1 MKKNNNKL
9 LFIVFIIFCFVLNND
24 YLIKENYIFNLNKEK
39 TNITEDGLDFD
50 DSVSVKLEITNYPA
64 KVGSKI
70 KLKAILSGAFSDNN
84 KDEVINSLEYKFL
97 TLNSD
102 LKGNLI
108 CNSSGSVSEDNY
120 QSDKNRITTEGTN
133 IIFSCED
140 YILTDN
146 DKIIAFDVRKSSE
159 HSKGKSIR
167 SSIPLVNLVN
177 KDSIVSASVGDQ
189 ISLGSLLLT
198 DTNSR
203 KMLETDDSNVY
214 EYEYKFIRRYMI
226 GSNADNWSIIC
237 GTNDS
242 SSNYYI
248 TKRYD
253 DGIKQSFSENCNY
266 VVDKDDLELIVDV
279 RLKGDDSTRSR
290 GVAELNI
297 NKLGVNLDV
306 LDGDDGRKIYK
317 AQAIN
322 SSDDVQY
329 KFVGKYVTLKN
340 GVTQISTDYSINNQ
354 YVVNPL
360 ENKGYYQIYA
370 LALDGKRTAQSEEKI
385 VFESEYNNSEAKKMA
400 IDDLNYMRK
409 KWVNDL
415 NIKDSEVDNY
425 VDMINFK
432 TYGKLKQ
439 VGKKLVSSRTNE
451 EVELN
456 GVSLFHLVD
465 YGNTYNK
472 ANLSTL
478 KYWGVNALRLPAYL
492 QTKSASSG
500 CTKNCDYVTP
510 KDDGLDSKLMEYYE
524 SMDRI
529 IDIASDLGFYVMIDF
544 HCLGENGSLKNW
556 QDLAKDFFTHFGQ
569 KYGKQDNI
577 IWELANEPFS
587 TSNEDLADY
596 SNVMVNLIK
605 NYDSNPVIVIG
616 ENNSSG
622 KLQDETYRAIKE
634 KINDDFFISIHY
646 YNHQIEDLVKD
657 GNVFQPNI
665 FANYYNN
672 GIPLAFTEWSNV
684 CVRSCNQLNIPL
696 DHVKMV
702 TENYLDWW
710 SNNKIPNFVFMLTHA
725 SFGHSLWNNNLVA
738 SPNLLKYGVGSEKYL
753 SENGKVAL
761 FSYYNSAIRVVNKK
775 GIVVRVPNTNS
786 PSKINLLVKSLI
798 IIVCSGIFIYFYQII
813 SNSKKTN

>member
-1 MKKNNNKL
+1 MKNVNKI
-9 LFIVFIIFCFVLNND
+9 LFIFLVIMFCFALKND
-24 YLIKENYIFNLNKEK
+24 FLIKENYIFNLNKEK
-39 TNITEDGLDFD
+39 TSNAENSLDFD
-50 DSVSVKLEITNYPA
+50 DSASVKLEITNYPA
-64 KVGSKI
+64 KAGSKI
-70 KLKAILSGAFSDNN
+70 KLKAILSGASTDNI
-84 KDEVINSLEYKFL
+84 DEVINSLEYKFL

-108 CNSSGSVSEDNY
+108 CNSSGSAANDNY

-140 YILTDN
+140 YVLTEN
-146 DKIIAFDVRKSSE
+146 DKIVAFDVRRSSE
-159 HSKGKSIR
+159 KSKGKSIR
-167 SSIPLVNLVN
+167 SSIPLVGLVN
-177 KDSIVSASVGDQ
+177 KEDIVNASVGDQ
-189 ISLGSLLLT
+189 ISLSSLLLT
-198 DTNSR
+198 DANSR
-203 KMLETDDSNVY
+203 KMLETSDSNVY
-214 EYEYKFIRRYMI
+214 EYEYKFIRRYMV
-226 GSNADNWSIIC
+226 GSNPDNWSIIC

-242 SSNYYI
+242 NSNYYI

-253 DGIKQSFSENCNY
+253 EGIKQSFTDNCNY
-266 VVDKDDLELIVDV
+266 VIDKDDLELIVDV

-290 GVAELNI
+290 SVAELNI

-306 LDGDDGRKIYK
+306 VDGDDGRKIFK

-322 SSDDVQY
+322 NTNDVQY
-329 KFVGKYVTLKN
+329 KFTGKYVTLKD
-340 GVTQISTDYSINNQ
+340 GVKQISTDYSTSNQ
-354 YVVNPL
+354 YIVNPL
-360 ENKGYYQIYA
+360 KDKGYYQIYA
-370 LALDGKRTAQSEEKI
+370 SVLDGKRTAQSEEKI
-385 VFESEYNNSEAKKMA
+385 VFESEYNDYEAKKMA

-409 KWVNDL
+409 KWASDL
-415 NIKDSEVDNY
+415 NINESEVDNY
-425 VDMINFK
+425 IDMINYK

-439 VGKKLVSSRTNE
+439 VGKKLVSSKTNE

-465 YGNTYNK
+465 YGNTYNRE
-472 ANLSTL
+472 NLSAL

-492 QTKSASSG
+492 QTKFANLG

-510 KDDGLDSKLMEYYE
+510 KDDGLDSKLTEYYE

-556 QDLAKDFFTHFGQ
+556 QDLAKEFFTHFGE

-596 SNVMVNLIK
+596 SKNIVNLIK
-605 NYDSNPVIVIG
+605 KYDSNPVIVIG
-616 ENNSSG
+616 ENR
-622 KLQDETYRAIKE
+622 KLQDETYKAIKE

-646 YNHQIEDLVKD
+646 YNHQIEDLIKD
-657 GNVFQPNI
+657 DNGFQPNI
-665 FANYYNN
+665 FTDYYND

-684 CVRSCNQLNIPL
+684 CVRSCSQLHVPL
-696 DHVKMV
+696 EHVKMV
-702 TENYLDWW
+702 TGNYLDWW
-710 SNNKIPNFVFMLTHA
+710 SENKIPNFVFMLTHA
-725 SFGHSLWNNNLVA
+725 NFGHALWNNNLVA

-761 FSYYNSAIRVVNKK
+761 FSYYDSAIKVVSRRN
-775 GIVVRVPNTNS
+775 VVKVPNTKS
-786 PSKINLLVKSLI
+786 SSKINLLIRSLI
-798 IIVCSGIFIYFYQII
+798 IIVCTGIFIYYYQIVG
-813 SNSKKTN
+813 NSKKTN